1 MLVAAAVSL
10 AAPAAADYGNPALKG
25 PVHPMTFPVAGRVS
39 FSDTFGAPRSGHTH
53 AGQDLMGAK
62 MTPLVATVDGVV
74 TQLTIPEPS
83 YGYMLVIRGD
93 DGWTYHYVHINND
106 TPGTDDG
113 NAPLDKVFGP
123 GITKGSRVMA
133 GQLVAFLGDSGNAES
148 TAPHLH
154 FEMKD
159 PAGVAVNPM
168 ASLEA
173 AHRLAAPVG
182 LSSAFPRLSGEDRL
196 ETAVSVAR
204 AGWPEGAPE
213 VVIASG
219 ERYAEA
225 LPASVLAARLD
236 VPLLLTAG
244 PNLAE
249 VVGAEIARL
258 KAGKVT
264 VVGSVP
270 TTVDD
275 GLRAF
280 GFQVTRIAGA
290 DPVATAA
297 ALARAMGPSPD
308 KTVVLVNSDKFA
320 DGISAAGIAV
330 RHGWPVL
337 LSGTS
342 TIPQASVDA
351 YRALG
356 TTRTVL
362 VGGTAV
368 LADGVARFVPG
379 ALRLAGDDR
388 YATSAAVA
396 ERLLSADPGAILNVH
411 LATGSSFPDS
421 LSAGALVARSRGLLL
436 LVDGTGQSGDGASLS
451 VLQARKA
458 VVGRVTLLGGWNAI
472 GFVAVKRLESALLGF

>member
-1 MLVAAAVSL
+1 VLRRIASLVLVAAAIAV
-10 AAPAAADYGNPALKG
+10 AAPVAADYGNPALKG
-25 PVHPMTFPVAGRVS
+25 PLKPMTFPVAGRVS
-39 FSDTFGAPRSGHTH
+39 FSDTFGAPRTGHTH

-83 YGYMLVIRGD
+83 YGYALVIRGD
-93 DGWTYHYVHINND
+93 DGWTYHYLHINND

-113 NAPLDKVFGP
+113 RAPLDKVFGP

-133 GQLVAFLGDSGNAES
+133 GQLVAFLGDSGNA
-148 TAPHLH
+148 
-154 FEMKD
+154 
-159 PAGVAVNPM
+159 VNPM

-182 LSSAFPRLSGEDRL
+182 LSSSFPRLSGEDRL
-196 ETAVSVAR
+196 ETAVAISR
-204 AGWPEGAPE
+204 AGWADGASE
-213 VVIASG
+213 VVIASA

-244 PNLAE
+244 PGLAD
-249 VVGAEIARL
+249 VVGTEISRL

-264 VVGSVP
+264 IVGSVP

-275 GLRAF
+275 GLRAY

-290 DPVATAA
+290 DPVSTAA
-297 ALARAMGPSPD
+297 ALARAMGPSAD

-368 LADGVARFVPG
+368 LADGIARFVPG
-379 ALRLAGDDR
+379 ALRLAGEDR

-421 LSAGALVARSRGLLL
+421 LAAGALVARTRGLLL
-436 LVDGTGQSGDGASLS
+436 LVDGTGQSGDGASLG
-451 VLQARKA
+451 VLQARKG
-458 VVGRVTLLGGWNAI
+458 VIGRVTLLGGWNAI